1 MKLKKGLG
9 CTTFSTRDDDLLALP
24 IGKSLCICAGFGPGD
39 KILAHSLANVEMT
52 SVQRMK
58 IFRWM

>member
-9 CTTFSTRDDDLLALP
+9 CTTFSIRDDELLALF

-39 KILAHSLANVEMT
+39 KIFSHSLANVEMT
-52 SVQRMK
+52 SVHRMK
-58 IFRWM
+58 IFRWI

>member
-24 IGKSLCICAGFGPGD
+24 IGKTICICVGFGSGD

-52 SVQRMK
+52 SVHRMK